1 MEIPSSGLVVA
12 GDHTA
17 ALRAWWPPIV
27 ARAHDGATIC
37 DLRTVDAADDPVLGS
52 ALGAVTGT

>member
-1 MEIPSSGLVVA
+1 
-12 GDHTA
+12 
-17 ALRAWWPPIV
+17 
-27 ARAHDGATIC
+27 TIC